1 MATTSVIVEIFII
14 GFFASVWIFLFCVR
28 FSLLDPES
36 LRQLAGKFE
45 PSTQILIASA
55 LFYQLGVLMNRIS
68 HRVTKHFAQTEYR
81 NEIIPNV
88 VYEQIKAKVQ
98 QDGSEEVSKSLTLNL
113 SFVRLTRAGFIN
125 FLLIAVGLILVPNQV
140 KISWLVPLFIS
151 LLSFLAWRGIYRGH
165 YRRVAYAYNVLTG
178 VKVNEKLALQDIGL
192 LYELR
197 SFITTLKK
205 LMPKKEHADN
215 SPNSGE

>member
-1 MATTSVIVEIFII
+1 M
-14 GFFASVWIFLFCVR
+14 FCVR

-125 FLLIAVGLILVPNQV
+125 FSPCWVF
-140 KISWLVPLFIS
+140 K
-151 LLSFLAWRGIYRGH
+151 
-165 YRRVAYAYNVLTG
+165 
-178 VKVNEKLALQDIGL
+178 
-192 LYELR
+192 
-197 SFITTLKK
+197 
-205 LMPKKEHADN
+205 AD
-215 SPNSGE
+215 E